1 MLISVF
7 WSLGEGGICLGQL
20 DRNIVLAFVCIL
32 AETQEHGTYLRLL
45 YGGVVSVA
53 HGRDV
58 QPSLPL
64 PVPLQCTVRSEAS
77 NGTRKKNVENSKLG
91 WKIFLKKR

>member
-77 NGTRKKNVENSKLG
+77 KGTRKKKHG
-91 WKIFLKKR
+91 LKWLKMA